1 MGTLPPRDT
10 VSVPVCIS
18 NMPSECERLA
28 TSCHR
33 SLLPQ
38 SCPCPWPT
46 HHVLLL
52 RLASSNRR
60 QPELDPKTLRD
71 FLYRG
76 VIDRLVRLIPQIATA
91 HLYKATTSV
100 SAQADSLSTRIHFSA
115 AVGTNY
121 QPTAG
126 KGPMPV
132 WVITLSS
139 EVKVALSQI
148 SLLRPKHFSDVDV
161 IRVRH
166 TSSALL
172 WGGDYSCS
180 TSTCLVYPRANS
192 AKQIIANS

>member
-1 MGTLPPRDT
+1 MADPSCAVAEACILKQEAARARSKDT
-10 VSVPVCIS
+10 Q
-18 NMPSECERLA
+18 RL
-28 TSCHR
+28 SLQRGYR
-33 SLLPQ
+33 SLGTPHTANRNRPPVQ
-38 SCPCPWPT
+38 SDDFCLSASRFAFDKDP
-46 HHVLLL
+46 LLSC
-52 RLASSNRR
+52 RGD
-60 QPELDPKTLRD
+60 EL
-71 FLYRG
+71 
-76 VIDRLVRLIPQIATA
+76 
-91 HLYKATTSV
+91 
-100 SAQADSLSTRIHFSA
+100 
-115 AVGTNY
+115 
-121 QPTAG
+121 PTAG

-161 IRVRH
+161 IRDRH